1 MQEGEVVLGAGQAPF
16 VALETSVGTMVVELY
31 WKYAPKTC
39 AVGAPAPR
47 AARLA
52 RTTAQTPKAP
62 RLASSVGA

>member
-1 MQEGEVVLGAGQAPF
+1 MQGEVLCAGQAPF

-31 WKYAPKTC
+31 WQYAPKTC

-52 RTTAQTPKAP
+52 RTTVQTRKVP
-62 RLASSVGA
+62 RLALLVGA